1 MILSKKR
8 IEDRVSNLSL
18 LLIIMPVYEFRCQDC
33 RRIVRLRMSFAEY
46 ETATSATDA
55 ASALSASAPTCP
67 HCQNQNLKRRIG
79 RVAVAKSED
88 ARMDAMMDD
97 SALAGLDEDD
107 PRSIGKFMRK
117 MSREMGEDRGEEFN
131 EVVDRLE
138 SGESPDSIEEAMPDL
153 GAGGD
158 DMF

>member
-1 MILSKKR
+1 M
-8 IEDRVSNLSL
+8 
-18 LLIIMPVYEFRCQDC
+18 
-33 RRIVRLRMSFAEY
+33 VRLRMSFAAY
-46 ETATSATDA
+46 ETAV
-55 ASALSASAPTCP
+55 PTCP
-67 HCQNQNLKRRIG
+67 HCHNQNLKRRIG

-117 MSREMGEDRGEEFN
+117 MSREMGEDMGEEFN